1 MISAQAPQAD
11 TQLQGRRN
19 LFPLLI
25 TESPVPVSPW
35 HWFAVDMFM
44 ERREESGEK
53 EKRAG
58 REGKRQEGKGGSK
71 GEEGLRGRRR
81 NREEGRRSWRE
92 EVRGGAGYEMDL
104 LSKLPVSGPT
114 LDTGTEGE
122 GMINRKKKK
131 KNALFAV

>member
-1 MISAQAPQAD
+1 MISAQAPQVD

-44 ERREESGEK
+44 EGREESGEK

-58 REGKRQEGKGGSK
+58 REGNGQEGKGGSK
-71 GEEGLRGRRR
+71 DEEGKETERRGGEAGGRRR
-81 NREEGRRSWRE
+81 REG
-92 EVRGGAGYEMDL
+92 L
-104 LSKLPVSGPT
+104 
-114 LDTGTEGE
+114 
-122 GMINRKKKK
+122 GMKWIY
-131 KNALFAV
+131 